1 VIGPTEGECAV
12 AYEYAVSPDWL
23 TTTGRPH
30 AERYRIGSYPIVES
44 KEARWGDLDVNGH
57 LNHLALE
64 ALHEDARAGINEQY
78 VPGTYDPNID
88 TFRLVTSQNVVH
100 FLAEVHW
107 PATILVGIGIGG
119 IGRSSVAVSSGLFI
133 EDQCISVCDMTLV
146 LVDGRGPVVFPD
158 GIREV
163 MRKLMLRDVPRYPDS
178 NDYDAAH

>member
-1 VIGPTEGECAV
+1 MV
-12 AYEYAVSPDWL
+12 AYEYAVSPEWM

-30 AERYRIGSYPIVES
+30 AERCRVGSYPIVEA
-44 KEARWGDLDVNGH
+44 KEARWGDMDVNGH

-78 VPGTYDPNID
+78 VPGTYDPNVD

-100 FLAEVHW
+100 FLAEAHW

-119 IGRSSVAVSSGLFI
+119 IGRSSVVVSSGLFI

-146 LVDGRGPVVFPD
+146 LVGDVGPVVFPEH
-158 GIREV
+158 IREV
-163 MRKLMLRDVPRYPDS
+163 MRKLMLRTVPRYPDS
-178 NDYDAAH
+178 PDHTLAR